1 MADIFQPKNIIVTG
15 DCGFIGSNFVHYLV
29 NNHPGVHVVVL
40 DKLTFAGNRENIASR
55 PATA

>member
-29 NNHPGVHVVVL
+29 NNHPGVSMSL
-40 DKLTFAGNRENIASR
+40 SLW
-55 PATA
+55 TAPGRLNDRG